1 MALKLITAPAAEPV
15 STSEAKSHLRVDT
28 TADDTYIGTLITVA
42 RQNVESHLRRAL
54 ISQTW
59 EVVLDAFPAG
69 VIRLPKPPLASV
81 TSIKYTDDEGNE
93 STYSS
98 ANYVVDSD
106 TEPGRVVLKSG
117 QTWPA
122 VPLAAA
128 NGVRVR
134 YVAGYGAAGSNVPQA
149 IRQAILLV
157 IGSLYENREDV
168 LVAQG
173 VSIGVLPF
181 GVVALLAPYRIYG
194 W

>member
-1 MALKLITAPAAEPV
+1 MGRG
-15 STSEAKSHLRVDT
+15 EAKSPLRVDT
-28 TADDTYIGTLITVA
+28 RADDTFIGRLITVA
-42 RQNVESHLRRAL
+42 GQNVESHLRRAL

-59 EVVLDAFPAG
+59 EVVLDAFPGG

-122 VPLAAA
+122 VTLAAA

-157 IGSLYENREDV
+157 IGSVYENREDV

>member
-15 STSEAKSHLRVDT
+15 SASEAKSHLRVDT

-42 RQNVESHLRRAL
+42 RQNVESHLRRSL
-54 ISQTW
+54 INQTW

-98 ANYVVDSD
+98 ANYVVDTD

-122 VPLAAA
+122 VTLAAA

>member
-1 MALKLITAPAAEPV
+1 MTLKLITAPATEPV
-15 STSEAKSHLRVDT
+15 SASEAKSHLRVDT

-42 RQNVESHLRRAL
+42 RQNVESHLRRSL
-54 ISQTW
+54 INQTW

-98 ANYVVDSD
+98 ANYVVDTD

-122 VPLAAA
+122 VTLAAA

>member
-81 TSIKYTDDEGNE
+81 TSIKYTDDEGVE
-93 STYSS
+93 ATYSS
-98 ANYVVDSD
+98 ANYVVDTD

-122 VPLAAA
+122 VTLAAA

>member
-42 RQNVESHLRRAL
+42 RQNVESHLRRSL
-54 ISQTW
+54 INQTW

-122 VPLAAA
+122 VTLAAA

>member
-59 EVVLDAFPAG
+59 EVVLDDFPAG

-98 ANYVVDSD
+98 ANYVVDTD

-122 VPLAAA
+122 VTLAAV

>member
-59 EVVLDAFPAG
+59 EVVLDDFPAG

-122 VPLAAA
+122 VTLAAA

>member
-15 STSEAKSHLRVDT
+15 STSEAKAHLRVDT

-81 TSIKYTDDEGNE
+81 TSIKYTDDEGVE
-93 STYSS
+93 ATYSS
-98 ANYVVDSD
+98 ANYVVDTD

-117 QTWPA
+117 ETWPA
-122 VPLAAA
+122 VTLAAA

>member
-42 RQNVESHLRRAL
+42 RQNVESHLRRSL
-54 ISQTW
+54 INQTW
-59 EVVLDAFPAG
+59 E

-98 ANYVVDSD
+98 ANYVVDTD

-122 VPLAAA
+122 VTLAAA

>member
-117 QTWPA
+117 RR
-122 VPLAAA
+122 
-128 NGVRVR
+128 GRR
-134 YVAGYGAAGSNVPQA
+134 
-149 IRQAILLV
+149 
-157 IGSLYENREDV
+157 
-168 LVAQG
+168 
-173 VSIGVLPF
+173 
-181 GVVALLAPYRIYG
+181 
-194 W
+194 

>member
-15 STSEAKSHLRVDT
+15 STSEAKAHLRVDT

-98 ANYVVDSD
+98 DNYVVDSD

-122 VPLAAA
+122 VTLAAA

>member
-15 STSEAKSHLRVDT
+15 SASEAKAHMRVDT
-28 TADDTYIGTLITVA
+28 SADDTYIGTLITVA
-42 RQNVESHLRRAL
+42 RQNVEAHLRRAL

-59 EVVLDAFPAG
+59 ELVLDGFPAG
-69 VIRLPKPPLASV
+69 MVRLPKPPLASV
-81 TSIKYTDDEGNE
+81 TSIKYTDVDGVEA
-93 STYSS
+93 TFSS
-98 ANYVVDSD
+98 AKYLVDTDS
-106 TEPGRVVLKSG
+106 EPGRVVLKTG

-122 VPLAAA
+122 VTLQEASA
-128 NGVRVR
+128 VRVR
-134 YVAGYGAAGSNVPQA
+134 YVAGYGAAGSAVPQA

-173 VSIGVLPF
+173 VSIGTLPF
-181 GVVALLAPYRIYG
+181 GVEALLAPYRVRR

>member
-15 STSEAKSHLRVDT
+15 STSEAKAHLRVDT

-42 RQNVESHLRRAL
+42 RQNVESHLRRSL
-54 ISQTW
+54 INQTW

-81 TSIKYTDDEGNE
+81 TSIKYTDDDGVEA
-93 STYSS
+93 TYSS
-98 ANYVVDSD
+98 DNYVVDSD

-122 VPLAAA
+122 VTLAAA

>member
-15 STSEAKSHLRVDT
+15 SASEAKSHMRVDT

-42 RQNVESHLRRAL
+42 RQNVENHLRRAL
-54 ISQTW
+54 INQTW
-59 EVVLDAFPAG
+59 ELVLDDFPAG
-69 VIRLPKPPLASV
+69 VFRLPKPPLVSI
-81 TSIKYTDDEGNE
+81 TSIKYTDEDGNE
-93 STYSS
+93 STFSS
-98 ANYVVDSD
+98 ANYLVDTD
-106 TEPGRVVLKSG
+106 TEPGRVVLKNG
-117 QTWPA
+117 VCWPA
-122 VPLAAA
+122 VTLKEASA
-128 NGVRVR
+128 VRVR

-173 VSIGVLPF
+173 VTVTTLPF
-181 GVVALLAPYRIYG
+181 GVEALLASYRVYG

>member
-15 STSEAKSHLRVDT
+15 SASEAKAHLRVDT

-42 RQNVESHLRRAL
+42 RQNVESHLRRSL
-54 ISQTW
+54 INQTW

-98 ANYVVDSD
+98 ANYVVDTD

-122 VPLAAA
+122 VTLAAA

>member
-15 STSEAKSHLRVDT
+15 STSEAKAHLRVDT

-42 RQNVESHLRRAL
+42 RQNVESHLRRSL
-54 ISQTW
+54 INQTW

-122 VPLAAA
+122 VTLAAA

>member
-42 RQNVESHLRRAL
+42 RQNVESHLRRAR
-54 ISQTW
+54 ISKSW

-69 VIRLPKPPLASV
+69 VIRLPKPPLTSV

-117 QTWPA
+117 ATWPA
-122 VPLAAA
+122 VTLAAA

>member
-69 VIRLPKPPLASV
+69 VIRLPKPPLAWV

-98 ANYVVDSD
+98 ANYVVDTD

-122 VPLAAA
+122 VTLAAA

>member
-69 VIRLPKPPLASV
+69 VIRLRKPPLASV

-98 ANYVVDSD
+98 ANYVVDTD

-122 VPLAAA
+122 VTLAAA

>member
-42 RQNVESHLRRAL
+42 RQNVESHLRRSL
-54 ISQTW
+54 INQTW

-98 ANYVVDSD
+98 ANYVVDTD

-122 VPLAAA
+122 VTLAAA

>member
-15 STSEAKSHLRVDT
+15 SASEAKAHLRVDT

-42 RQNVESHLRRAL
+42 RQNVESHLRRSL
-54 ISQTW
+54 INQTW

-122 VPLAAA
+122 VTLAAA

>member
-15 STSEAKSHLRVDT
+15 SASEAKAHLRVDT

-81 TSIKYTDDEGNE
+81 TSIKYTDDDGVEA
-93 STYSS
+93 TYSS
-98 ANYVVDSD
+98 DNYVVDSD

-122 VPLAAA
+122 VTLAAA

-173 VSIGVLPF
+173 ASIGVLPF

>member
-59 EVVLDAFPAG
+59 EVVLDDFPAG

-93 STYSS
+93 STDSS
-98 ANYVVDSD
+98 DNYVGDSD

-117 QTWPA
+117 ESWPSDT
-122 VPLAAA
+122 LAAA

-134 YVAGYGAAGSNVPQA
+134 YVAGYGSAAAVPNP
-149 IRQAILLV
+149 IRQAILLL
-157 IGSLYENREDV
+157 IGTLYENRESV

-173 VSIGVLPF
+173 VTVAQLPF
-181 GVVALLAPYRIYG
+181 GVEALLMPYRIFG

>member
-15 STSEAKSHLRVDT
+15 STSEAKAHLRVDT

-42 RQNVESHLRRAL
+42 RQNVESHLRRSL
-54 ISQTW
+54 ITQTW

-98 ANYVVDSD
+98 DNYVVDSD

-122 VPLAAA
+122 VTLAAA

>member
-98 ANYVVDSD
+98 ANYVVDTD

-117 QTWPA
+117 ESWPSDT
-122 VPLAAA
+122 LAAA

-134 YVAGYGAAGSNVPQA
+134 YVAGWANAAAVPAA
-149 IRQAILLV
+149 IRQAVLLV
-157 IGSLYENREDV
+157 CGSLYENREDV
-168 LVAQG
+168 IVAQG
-173 VSIGVLPF
+173 VSIGRLPF
-181 GVVALLAPYRIYG
+181 GVEALLAPYRVRG

>member
-98 ANYVVDSD
+98 DNYVVDSD

-122 VPLAAA
+122 VTLAAA

>member
-1 MALKLITAPAAEPV
+1 MVLKKG
-15 STSEAKSHLRVDT
+15 EA
-28 TADDTYIGTLITVA
+28 
-42 RQNVESHLRRAL
+42 
-54 ISQTW
+54 W
-59 EVVLDAFPAG
+59 P
-69 VIRLPKPPLASV
+69 SV
-81 TSIKYTDDEGNE
+81 T
-93 STYSS
+93 
-98 ANYVVDSD
+98 
-106 TEPGRVVLKSG
+106 
-117 QTWPA
+117 
-122 VPLAAA
+122 LAAA

>member
-98 ANYVVDSD
+98 ANYVVDTD

-122 VPLAAA
+122 VTLAAV

>member
-15 STSEAKSHLRVDT
+15 SASEAKSHLRVDT
-28 TADDTYIGTLITVA
+28 TADDTYVGTLITVA

-98 ANYVVDSD
+98 DNYVVDSD

-122 VPLAAA
+122 VTLAAA